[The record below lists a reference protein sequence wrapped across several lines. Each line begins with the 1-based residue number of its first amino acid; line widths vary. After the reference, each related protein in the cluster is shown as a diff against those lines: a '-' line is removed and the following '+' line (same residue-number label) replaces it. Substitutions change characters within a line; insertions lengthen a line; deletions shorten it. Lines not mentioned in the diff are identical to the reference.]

1 MTPVEGVVVAAA
13 AAAPEE
19 LSTIA
24 NVMRAPPMP
33 VVPEEQHRKLVV
45 MAMLAYAGETE
56 AGQRA
61 IAPFGALAAPLADMV
76 RPMRYPELFPPEPE
90 DFHPVVTS
98 RTTFAG
104 GVDRSTAQTIV
115 EWLGASTAEMAVAQL
130 RVLGGAMSRV
140 LAESTAFAHRDK
152 RLLVNLV
159 AAYGDPEDRARHEE
173 WVAGFADAVDDGT
186 TGAYVNFVG
195 DEGEAG
201 VREAY
206 PGRTWNRLAAIKA
219 RYDPDNLFRL
229 NQNIPPAA

>member
-1 MTPVEGVVVAAA
+1 MSAAD
-13 AAAPEE
+13 AAPEE

-24 NVMRAPPMP
+24 NVMHAPPMP
-33 VVPEEQHRKLVV
+33 FVPGEQHGKLVV
-45 MAMLAYAGETE
+45 MAMLAYAGEAE

-61 IAPFGALAAPLADMV
+61 IAPFRDLAVPLADTV
-76 RPMRYPELFPPEPE
+76 RPLRYPELFPPEQK

-98 RTTFAG
+98 RTTFGG
-104 GVDRSTAQTIV
+104 GVDRSSAQTIV
-115 EWLGASTAEMAVAQL
+115 EWLDASTAQMAVAQL

-140 LAESTAFAHRDK
+140 PADSTAFAHRDK

-159 AAYGDPEDRARHEE
+159 AAYGDPDDRARHEE

-186 TGAYVNFVG
+186 KGTYVNFVG
-195 DEGEAG
+195 EEGQAG

-206 PGRTWNRLAAIKA
+206 PGRTWDRLAAIKA